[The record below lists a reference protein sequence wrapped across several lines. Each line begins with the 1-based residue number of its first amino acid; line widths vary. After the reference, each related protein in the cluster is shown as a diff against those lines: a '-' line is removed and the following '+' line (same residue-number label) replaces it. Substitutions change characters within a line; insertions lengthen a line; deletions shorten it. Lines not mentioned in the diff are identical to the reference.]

1 MNTLGIFAHGF
12 DPIHLAQSERL
23 RKGYP
28 RGESATLTE
37 RDQHQAAWSRGSSRV
52 RRRIARAK
60 RWWLRRHTLDELRSV
75 AAIF

>member
-12 DPIHLAQSERL
+12 DPIHLAQSEWLLRATRPASQRRL
-23 RKGYP
+23 LARP
-28 RGESATLTE
+28 AP
-37 RDQHQAAWSRGSSRV
+37 AALSRVSSRV